1 MIGCGYI
8 SWLPRPDPPPLPPT
22 PPQVLWGV
30 RCTEK
35 VDIYSFGV
43 VLWEIITGEAPER
56 GRLRDVVVPEECP
69 PEVRALMLE
78 CLDTQPRRRPTAR
91 EAVERLEALPAAARP
106 AAGAGPRAGRS
117 PAPAPPEDA
126 ALA

>member
-1 MIGCGYI
+1 M
-8 SWLPRPDPPPLPPT
+8 
-22 PPQVLWGV
+22 
-30 RCTEK
+30 
-35 VDIYSFGV
+35 YSYGV